1 MYNERFD
8 YLGNTIQKKEVD
20 SMVQHYYCKHCL
32 TIHTKR
38 NVCPVCGKKDHQAII
53 ISVHS
58 NVREK
63 AV

>member
-1 MYNERFD
+1 
-8 YLGNTIQKKEVD
+8 
-20 SMVQHYYCKHCL
+20 MVQHYYCKHCL

-38 NVCPVCGKKDHQAII
+38 NVCPVCGKKDHQSII